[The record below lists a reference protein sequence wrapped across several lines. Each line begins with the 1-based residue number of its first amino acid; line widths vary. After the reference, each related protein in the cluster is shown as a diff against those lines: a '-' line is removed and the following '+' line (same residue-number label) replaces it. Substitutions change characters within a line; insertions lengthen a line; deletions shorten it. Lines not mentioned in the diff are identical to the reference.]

1 MMESRPSINE
11 DKRASS
17 ARYIKI
23 QPSFAIHALVI
34 IVFNWTPEYRS
45 RDKISCNLP
54 PSLFLS
60 LSLSGNNVEWKIF
73 REFIIDNVSISF

>member
-54 PSLFLS
+54 PSFFLS
-60 LSLSGNNVEWKIF
+60 LSLWKNVEWKIF